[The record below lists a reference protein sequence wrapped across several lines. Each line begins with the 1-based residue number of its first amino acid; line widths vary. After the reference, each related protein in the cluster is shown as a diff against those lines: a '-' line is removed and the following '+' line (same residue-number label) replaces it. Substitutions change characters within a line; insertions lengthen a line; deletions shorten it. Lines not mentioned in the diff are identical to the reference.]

1 MKVTE
6 FSLFPEKSQI
16 VEVLI
21 AIAKSYFHEEY
32 FHSHPLEI
40 VMTFPQRKTEDLTT
54 AIK

>member
-1 MKVTE
+1 MTE
-6 FSLFPEKSQI
+6 FSLLPMKSQI

-32 FHSHPLEI
+32 FHSHPLET
-40 VMTFPQRKTEDLTT
+40 VMTFHQRKTKDLTT